1 MDETK
6 KAGEV
11 LTDDGDPVNG
21 FTNDEKAV
29 TVEANH
35 NI

>member
-1 MDETK
+1 MDGTK
-6 KAGEV
+6 KAGEA
-11 LTDDGDPVNG
+11 LTDDGDRMDG
-21 FTNDEKAV
+21 LTNDEKAV